1 MQIFSGLWILWVRDS
16 DRQRGDSV
24 SLLSDSGSSV
34 GKKAQVIDNWRLES
48 DGDIITHVS
57 GS

>member
-1 MQIFSGLWILWVRDS
+1 M
-16 DRQRGDSV
+16 

>member
-1 MQIFSGLWILWVRDS
+1 MMKVRWI
-16 DRQRGDSV
+16 
-24 SLLSDSGSSV
+24 

>member
-1 MQIFSGLWILWVRDS
+1 M
-16 DRQRGDSV
+16 
-24 SLLSDSGSSV
+24 SLLCDSGSSV
-34 GKKAQVIDNWRLES
+34 GKKAQVIGNWRLES